1 MVALSTEND
10 FVLDLPYPPSINR
23 IWRSNPRAST
33 NGKQV
38 YIAPAY
44 RDWKNQA
51 SLALLQKRG
60 WMMRRIKGPFS
71 VDLALCPP
79 KGHPRGDLDN
89 RIKAVLDF
97 LQNATV
103 IENDRNCQF
112 ICAYW
117 ASWLPPVECRVTVK
131 PWLAQ
136 PAPTVN
142 DVLRAAAERAE
153 RMEAQ

>member
-23 IWRSNPRAST
+23 IWRSNPRAT
-33 NGKQV
+33 TGKQV

-44 RDWKNQA
+44 KAWKDEANGV
-51 SLALLQKRG
+51 LMQKRG
-60 WMMRRIKGPFS
+60 WIVRRIKGSFS
-71 VDLALCPP
+71 IDLALCPP

-97 LQNATV
+97 LQASTI
-103 IENDRNCQF
+103 IENDKHCQL

-117 ASWLPPVECRVTVK
+117 APGPVQCRVTVK
-131 PWLAQ
+131 PWQPQ

-142 DVLRAAAERAE
+142 DVLRGTLQRI
-153 RMEAQ
+153 EAGA